1 MAAQE
6 AIWEWIV
13 NAENWQAVIG
23 GNLDDEIL
31 SLPIVTS
38 RRHPVV
44 ERARADLEYA
54 FKVFHRCVSLVRKN
68 IRILNAI

>member
-13 NAENWQAVIG
+13 NEENWQAVIG
-23 GNLDDEIL
+23 ENWEEDDVR
-31 SLPIVTS
+31 LPIVTS

-54 FKVFHRCVSLVRKN
+54 FKVFHRYVL
-68 IRILNAI
+68 